1 MSSREYAVLF
11 RKEAISLDY
20 NIYLFKPV
28 TIIEG
33 ISDTKTGI
41 FLDELNIE
49 RGIFTDSELLL
60 SDAEECVGYIMTEEE
75 ILQLYPNARSI
86 EEAKVMFNDN
96 LMDYMIM
103 GIYDHEKDDV
113 RVIKFD
119 LGEMTNAIIDY
130 KVDSID
136 GKVKEDK
143 KGNKLIEKKESYYDK
158 LKESL
163 NNQEITVIPMI
174 LMQHIASLNDIDE
187 IKRELLTVKNNK
199 QNYEESLRNSA
210 TTVYIIPD
218 YSIDE
223 FLRIDDINSLKEILN
238 YAMQSYNE
246 MKTYDEDT
254 IPVTSEEFIASYKA
268 IYEQL
273 MSSTDIKMLNKYA
286 KEVSLYYRIALQ
298 ELEEYDD
305 ESISLAKN
313 FIQDEINNLDNIS
326 KMDNLQNAKKFYA
339 VTYIK
344 NLENINKIADQITN
358 FQSSTD
364 AFEESGEEILEE
376 VVSESKKNDTNEII
390 NKATNAMN
398 ELNELLG
405 LDNVKKVFEELVKN
419 IIFREKIKN
428 NVEVPNLN
436 LNMVFKGNPGTGKT
450 TVAHIIS
457 KLLCDLGY
465 INSNRIKECTA
476 KDFIGQYVGQT
487 APKSSKL
494 IEENRGGLIF
504 IDEAYVFAGPAQQF
518 AQEAL
523 AEIMKELETN
533 RTAFIFAGYSKE
545 MDEFIGLNPGIESRI
560 GYNMN
565 FIDYTEEQLYQMLE
579 NKFKKG
585 RYKFDVTAK
594 DTIIKM
600 IHDARQSKNFGNGRF
615 IDNLYMKIY
624 LNHVSNVYMSDD
636 LEELVTISSKDI
648 TEDLI
653 EKPKVKK
660 MGF

>member
-33 ISDTKTGI
+33 ISDAEAGV

-60 SDAEECVGYIMTEEE
+60 SDAEECVGYIMTEDE
-75 ILQLYPNARSI
+75 ILQLYPNARNI

-113 RVIKFD
+113 RVIKFN
-119 LGEMTNAIIDY
+119 LSEMTKAIIDY
-130 KVDSID
+130 KVDYND
-136 GKVKEDK
+136 GTVKETK
-143 KGNKLIEKKESYYDK
+143 KSNKLTEKKESFYDK
-158 LKESL
+158 VKESL
-163 NNQEITVIPMI
+163 NGQEATVLPMV
-174 LMQHIASLNDIDE
+174 LLQHIASLNDINE
-187 IKRELLTVKNNK
+187 IKRELLNAKNNK
-199 QNYEESLRNSA
+199 ENYEDALRNSA

-223 FLRIDDINSLKEILN
+223 FLKIDDINSLKQILN
-238 YAMQSYNE
+238 FAMQSYSE
-246 MKTYDEDT
+246 MKENDKNNKP
-254 IPVTSEEFIASYKA
+254 ITSEEFIDSYKA

-273 MSSTDIKMLNKYA
+273 MSSTDIKMLNQYA
-286 KEVSLYYRIALQ
+286 KEASLYYKVALQ

-305 ESISLAKN
+305 ESILLAKN
-313 FIQDEINNLDNIS
+313 FIQNEIDTLENIS
-326 KMDNLQNAKKFYA
+326 NMDNLQDAKKFYA
-339 VTYIK
+339 ATYIR
-344 NLENINKIADQITN
+344 NLENINQVADQLTKPQFPI
-358 FQSSTD
+358 D
-364 AFEESGEEILEE
+364 VDEEVEEE
-376 VVSESKKNDTNEII
+376 VVSESKKVDANEII
-390 NKATNAMN
+390 KKATTAMN
-398 ELNELLG
+398 ELNELIG

-428 NVEVPNLN
+428 KVEVPILN

-465 INSNRIKECTA
+465 IKSNKIKECTA

-487 APKSSKL
+487 APKASKV

-545 MDEFIGLNPGIESRI
+545 MNEFIELNPGIESRI
-560 GYNMN
+560 GYNMD

-585 RYKFDVTAK
+585 KFKFDANAK
-594 DTIIKM
+594 ETIFKM
-600 IHDARQSKNFGNGRF
+600 IHDAKQSKNFGNGRF

-636 LEELVTISSKDI
+636 LEELVTISSNDI
-648 TEDLI
+648 TEELI

-660 MGF
+660 IGF